1 MILRVSGDN
10 MGLDCYVVH
19 GNDRDKSFTYEDDD
33 RIKNVQ
39 LCGGMFSGGGF
50 DGSFR
55 GKVYDP
61 LIQELSNGEHT
72 WYIEQEED
80 AFIPTDKLKEQAE
93 MLESFFLIVEE
104 DSQED
109 GIELTDDTI
118 VYQTKGRYSSY
129 EEEYTYR
136 EVHDLMTLLKVASER
151 KAVMCVWY

>member
-1 MILRVSGDN
+1 

-19 GNDRDKSFTYEDDD
+19 GNDRDKSFTSEDDE
-33 RIKNVQ
+33 RIKDIQ
-39 LCGGMFSGGGF
+39 LCGGMFSGNGF

-109 GIELTDDTI
+109 GTELTDDTI